1 MIMKIVEHENSQMIK
16 EEEDRDKKILFA
28 LLSTDN
34 FSLKK
39 QMWFTLRC
47 NRADIAKEL
56 LSNASHFNTLE
67 NEDKNELMTKI
78 LHLERVEF
86 LELFLDNE
94 FSLYKY
100 LNVSVLKF
108 YLIFIGS
115 FVLKNFLATFMGN
128 TLH

>member
-78 LHLERVEF
+78 LHLRR
-86 LELFLDNE
+86 
-94 FSLYKY
+94 SP
-100 LNVSVLKF
+100 
-108 YLIFIGS
+108 
-115 FVLKNFLATFMGN
+115 TFMQLMKMRICLN
-128 TLH
+128 LKTRRSL